1 MVKDIINELKNNLVL
16 QTNYEINQKVVD
28 EVIDYCAKNHDLE
41 TGFRLALSTDY
52 DKSLD
57 YSKLYEYYISVKD
70 DFYFGEIVC
79 VLEPS
84 TAELNKYYKMIL
96 DTKDEDFISEVRH
109 YIQRLYVLNS
119 KEEIDAFFGI

>member
-1 MVKDIINELKNNLVL
+1 MFGVPSNSINFLSNSL
-16 QTNYEINQKVVD
+16 Q
-28 EVIDYCAKNHDLE
+28 
-41 TGFRLALSTDY
+41 F
-52 DKSLD
+52 
-57 YSKLYEYYISVKD
+57 SKLCPSIAEYYISVKD